1 MTVRRQATGKPISK
15 LTRTLAS
22 KLRGTQQPGA
32 TASGSQETGHVMILL
47 IGYVLIALLVITVVA
62 AAGSIYLG
70 HKKLLSIADGAALA
84 AADTFELSGGSA
96 STDPGTLLTGAAVQG
111 AALDYLAGIDE
122 PEGLGGIVLDSA
134 TGAGDGR
141 TAVVGM
147 SAVVHPMFVN
157 FLVPGGI
164 SISVVSTARA
174 NLVL

>member
-1 MTVRRQATGKPISK
+1 MTVRNEPANQPTNQ
-15 LTRTLAS
+15 LTRRLTRN
-22 KLRGTQQPGA
+22 LRLTPKPGPTA
-32 TASGSQETGHVMILL
+32 TAAQESGHVMILL

-96 STDPGTLLTGAAVQG
+96 STDPGTLLTGSSVQG
-111 AALDYLAGIDE
+111 AALDYLAGIGE

-147 SAVVHPMFVN
+147 SAVVHPMFIN